1 MKLLILLL
9 VLQALDVASTLYGF
23 KLGLREGN
31 PLLAKL
37 QPILGRDGAIVFPK
51 LLFCALVIYFHAA
64 LAPMT
69 YLLGGLCAL
78 YVYVVYRNVRV
89 IRNAHS

>member
-23 KLGLREGN
+23 KRGFREGN

-37 QPILGRDGAIVFPK
+37 QPILGRDGAIVAPK
-51 LLFCALVIYFHAA
+51 ILFCALTIYFHAV
-64 LAPMT
+64 LSPW
-69 YLLGGLCAL
+69 LLGGLCVL